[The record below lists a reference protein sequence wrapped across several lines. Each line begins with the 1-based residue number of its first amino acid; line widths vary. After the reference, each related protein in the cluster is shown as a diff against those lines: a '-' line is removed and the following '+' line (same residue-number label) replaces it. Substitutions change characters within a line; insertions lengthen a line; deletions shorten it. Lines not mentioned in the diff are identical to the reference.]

1 MIKNGISEDNLR
13 KLFTHA
19 QIGEKEQDM
28 VRNLSQLG
36 INTIADVS
44 YTKTILKST
53 ETSANHLICVFF
65 QLRATER
72 SSIR

>member
-28 VRNLSQLG
+28 VRNLAQLG
-36 INTIADVS
+36 VTTIADVS
-44 YTKTILKST
+44 YTQLTVWNSNFVEPNNDFCLFST
-53 ETSANHLICVFF
+53 DLG
-65 QLRATER
+65 
-72 SSIR
+72 